1 MNLNKVL
8 ADIAVLKQK
17 AYNMHW
23 NVRDKNFMSIH
34 KMTESLYEG
43 LIELFDEVA
52 EKIAMEGKLPLSTLK
67 EYLKESSIKE
77 EPTKHFTTNEIVKI
91 LSKDLNQLLKDT
103 LKVKGN
109 NITQTT
115 IDTVVDFTTKQKWF
129 FESSK

>member
-1 MNLNKVL
+1 MTLNKVL

-23 NVRDKNFMSIH
+23 NVQDPSFMTIH

-52 EKIAMEGKLPLSTLK
+52 EKISMEGKLPLSTLK
-67 EYLKESSIKE
+67 EYIKESSIKE
-77 EPTKHFTTNEIVKI
+77 APTKHFKKAEIMKE
-91 LSKDLNQLLKDT
+91 LTKDLNTLLKDT
-103 LKVKGN
+103 LKVKGTAT
-109 NITQTT
+109 TQTT
-115 IDTVVDFTTKQKWF
+115 IDAVVDYVTKQKWF